1 MHVIRL
7 FYNRDLL
14 KKITGME
21 QPPTNYN
28 SFIKLWGKLMAAY
41 MFASLPHRHLPLL
54 HETLC
59 QRTQRWSSERVD
71 SLKKWFLFWT

>member
-41 MFASLPHRHLPLL
+41 MFASLPLI
-54 HETLC
+54 
-59 QRTQRWSSERVD
+59 VI
-71 SLKKWFLFWT
+71 FLFSMKLFVKGLSAGAVKG